1 MSPSEFFVAIVTAAV
16 GGFFWVGWFWT
27 AYQTNRL
34 VRPRVRRASLVVC
47 FIACLGFVL
56 SALLTVADPQVRE
69 NLGYF
74 VLFMGVEL
82 TALAAVTV
90 AGIVIGLGTL
100 DDALRRPN
108 SAAAWAT
115 GGLWLGTSIAV
126 AGANV
131 GRGDTIGTTLGPL
144 VLAVITILVLWTV
157 FSLATGGMRSITLDR
172 NDPSGVRLSALFVA
186 WGIILG
192 RAVAGDWESTR
203 GMWDD
208 FVNQGRPVVLLLVVA
223 VVVERLLRPSVR
235 RPTPPRWVGWLPAV
249 GYLAVAV
256 VWATWLGRPEGT

>member
-1 MSPSEFFVAIVTAAV
+1 MSVDEFIVAVVTNFI
-16 GGFFWVGWFWT
+16 GGVYWICGTWT
-27 AYQTNRL
+27 AFQTNRL
-34 VRPRVRRASLVVC
+34 VRPRVRRAALVLC
-47 FIACLGFVL
+47 FVACLSTVL
-56 SALLTVADPQVRE
+56 AALLTVADPQVRE
-69 NLGYF
+69 SPGYII
-74 VLFMGVEL
+74 LFMGVEL
-82 TALAAVTV
+82 TALAVCTE
-90 AGIVIGLGTL
+90 AGRLMGLNPL

-108 SAAAWAT
+108 AAAVWAT

-144 VLAVITILVLWTV
+144 VLAVFTILILWAV
-157 FSLATGGMRSITLDR
+157 FSLATGGMRSVTLDR
-172 NDPSGVRLSALFVA
+172 DEPSGIRLAALFVA

-208 FVNQGRPVVLLLVVA
+208 FVNQGRPVVLLLA
-223 VVVERLLRPSVR
+223 SAIVVERLLRPSIH
-235 RPTPPRWVGWLPAV
+235 RPSPPRWFGWFPAV
-249 GYLAVAV
+249 GYLAAAV